1 MDVIMPQLGETVL
14 EGSVANWYKKVGDT
28 VKADEPLFDVET
40 DKVTTEIPAPV
51 SGVLT
56 QILVDVGVTVK
67 VGTPLAVIEGADG
80 SAVKTAAPAATA
92 AAAAPAPAAPAAA
105 AATTIAAAAPL
116 ARDSAG
122 GARLSPVVRRLL
134 AEHGIAAEQISG
146 TGADGRITREDVLAY
161 VAGSATRRAPVAAPT
176 PQRAAAAAQSAVA
189 PVTAAA
195 VAEPVVANN
204 VVAGPDDIV
213 LPLSKIRRLTA
224 AHMVRSRAI
233 SPHTL
238 QAVEVDFH
246 CVDKARKAVGADWK
260 AREGYSLTYLPFI
273 ARAVCEAIAKFPY
286 VNSSFGNDEL
296 IVHKR
301 VHMGIAVDLN
311 FEGLVATVVRD
322 AHHKNLHGLAAEI
335 NRLAAAAR
343 RNQLKPDELSGG
355 TYTISNSG
363 TFGTF
368 FSASIINQPQTA
380 ILSTDGV
387 RKKPVVI
394 ESADGD
400 VIGIRPIGVLAQSF
414 DHRAFDGAYSAAFL
428 RCLKELVETRDWLG
442 DLT

>member
-14 EGSVANWYKKVGDT
+14 EGSIANWYKKVGDA
-28 VKADEPLFDVET
+28 VRADEPLFDVET
-40 DKVTTEIPAPV
+40 DKVTTEIPAPI

-56 QILVDVGVTVK
+56 RILVEAGATVK
-67 VGTPLAVIEGADG
+67 VGTKLALIENADG
-80 SAVKTAAPAATA
+80 VESKEVAADSVPAART
-92 AAAAPAPAAPAAA
+92 PM
-105 AATTIAAAAPL
+105 TTEAL
-116 ARDSAG
+116 ARNSVG
-122 GARLSPVVRRLL
+122 GFRLSPVVRRLL
-134 AEHGIAAEQISG
+134 GEHGIDPGQIVGSG
-146 TGADGRITREDVLAY
+146 ANGRITREDVLAY
-161 VAGSATRRAPVAAPT
+161 VASAGTR
-176 PQRAAAAAQSAVA
+176 AVA
-189 PVTAAA
+189 VPAPPVSAATPGIA
-195 VAEPVVANN
+195 PAAG
-204 VVAGPDDIV
+204 VVAGSDDLV

-224 AHMVRSRAI
+224 SHMVRSKAI
-233 SPHTL
+233 SPHAL

-246 CVDKARKAVGADWK
+246 GVDKARKAIGTDWK

-273 ARAVCEAIAKFPY
+273 ARAVCEAIAKFPH

-301 VHMGIAVDLN
+301 IHMGIAVDLN
-311 FEGLVATVVRD
+311 FEGLVATIVRD
-322 AHHKNLHGLAAEI
+322 AHHKNLRGLAAEI

-343 RNQLKPDELSGG
+343 GNRLKPDELGGG

-394 ESADGD
+394 ESDDGD

-428 RCLKELVETRDWLG
+428 RCLKDVIESHDWLA
-442 DLT
+442 DLA